1 VGDLAAVTIVDDQG
15 RVPGRVCAI
24 KKEPLGGGTRARQ
37 RTQRENS
44 KKGHLVRRST
54 LQAASYIFK
63 VEPVILR
70 DAKPP

>member
-1 VGDLAAVTIVDDQG
+1 MRNQKRARSA
-15 RVPGRVCAI
+15 
-24 KKEPLGGGTRARQ
+24 GGTRACQ

-63 VEPVILR
+63 SSQSS
-70 DAKPP
+70 